1 MFKRARGGLE
11 QHRSVLA
18 LEPADL
24 PCREAVNVPQHFLGQ
39 KNLAAPSPIWGWL
52 LAECRGF
59 GGGWRWV
66 WFWWFSF

>member
-18 LEPADL
+18 PEPADL